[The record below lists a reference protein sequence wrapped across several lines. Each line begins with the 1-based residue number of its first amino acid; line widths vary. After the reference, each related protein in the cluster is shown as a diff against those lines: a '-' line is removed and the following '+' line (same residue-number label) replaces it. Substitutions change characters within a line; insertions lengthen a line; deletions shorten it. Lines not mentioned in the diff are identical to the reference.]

1 MTPTKAALLGGISG
15 VTSSWAVLALVVYGN
30 QYRADRRAAKARAR
44 AAHPAGSKLRV
55 VGA

>member
-15 VTSSWAVLALVVYGN
+15 ITSSWALLALIVYGN
-30 QYRADRRAAKARAR
+30 QYRSNRRAAKARSR